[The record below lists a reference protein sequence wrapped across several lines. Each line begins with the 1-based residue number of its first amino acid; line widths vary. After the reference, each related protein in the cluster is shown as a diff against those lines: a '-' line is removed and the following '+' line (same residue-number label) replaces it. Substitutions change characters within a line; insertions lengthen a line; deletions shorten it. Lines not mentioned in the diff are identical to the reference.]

1 MTLLPTP
8 ALAGAM
14 PRLVVFERK
23 RETHK
28 SGTTAKT
35 LANAFLTSESKI
47 ISKVTSCT
55 VRMSVTAFK
64 TCSRLRGRFLP
75 AVAALGGGV
84 LGHQPASPSPPDAPA
99 HPGAGDKR
107 ALLPPPA
114 PPALDTPQ
122 P

>member
-75 AVAALGGGV
+75 AVAKLVGGAFAQ
-84 LGHQPASPSPPDAPA
+84 QPAA
-99 HPGAGDKR
+99 
-107 ALLPPPA
+107 PA
-114 PPALDTPQ
+114 PPAAKATPTQ
-122 P
+122 RYM